1 MVRCGHGGTKTP
13 VLRVTITVGRDEL
26 WRQARW
32 PARWYGWRL
41 EGKEEEETGRKKR
54 EKKEVYDHDGLPAR
68 RRWYK
73 QKNTRL

>member
-13 VLRVTITVGRDEL
+13 VLRVMITVGRDEL

-32 PARWYGWRL
+32 LARWYRWRL

-54 EKKEVYDHDGLPAR
+54 EKKEV
-68 RRWYK
+68 
-73 QKNTRL
+73 